1 MGREETVTGT
11 EIKLKLFL
19 CLFEALAGKV
29 YGGIYL
35 LFHRFLSS
43 DLDGELLRPHE
54 GHFNS

>member
-1 MGREETVTGT
+1 MTNYFKFYVSMGREETVTGT

-35 LFHRFLSS
+35 
-43 DLDGELLRPHE
+43 
-54 GHFNS
+54 